1 MRADFFYILSD
12 HENHFPA
19 MTKDKNFH
27 VIVLFLSIF
36 KKLYLKVLIVK
47 WSQPKEL
54 GHYGLK

>member
-1 MRADFFYILSD
+1 MGHNKTCEQIFYILSD

-36 KKLYLKVLIVK
+36 
-47 WSQPKEL
+47 
-54 GHYGLK
+54 